1 MGPEDLGSMNSK
13 AEKNGGAADTLK
25 LGAAI
30 AVLLAGLVGFYY
42 YDDQVTWMRVLGLLV
57 AAGVGVFIA
66 AQSVRGRALID
77 FLQAANVELRRVVWP
92 SRQETVQ
99 TTLIVLVVVLLVGI
113 MLWLIDM
120 FFGWAV
126 RGLIGA

>member
-1 MGPEDLGSMNSK
+1 MNSK
-13 AEKNGGAADTLK
+13 AERSGGAADTLK
-25 LGAAI
+25 LGAAV
-30 AVLLAGLVGFYY
+30 AVMLAGMVGFYY

-57 AAGVGVFIA
+57 AAGIGVWIA
-66 AQSVRGRALID
+66 AQSVQGRALLG
-77 FLQAANVELRRVVWP
+77 FLQAANVELRKVVWP

-99 TTLIVLVVVLLVGI
+99 TTLIVLVVVILVGI

-120 FFGWAV
+120 FFGWAI

>member
-1 MGPEDLGSMNSK
+1 MNSK
-13 AEKNGGAADTLK
+13 VERSGGAADTLK
-25 LGAAI
+25 LGAAV
-30 AVLLAGLVGFYY
+30 AVLLAGIVGFYY
-42 YDDQVTWMRVLGLLV
+42 YEDQVAWMRVLGLLV
-57 AAGVGVFIA
+57 VGGISVLIA
-66 AQSVRGRALID
+66 SQSTRGRALIG
-77 FLQAANVELRRVVWP
+77 FLQAANVELRKVVWP
-92 SRQETVQ
+92 TRQETLQ

>member
-1 MGPEDLGSMNSK
+1 MNSK
-13 AEKNGGAADTLK
+13 AERSGGAADTLK
-25 LGAAI
+25 LGLAI
-30 AVLLAGLVGFYY
+30 AVMLAGLVGFYY

-66 AQSVRGRALID
+66 AQSVRGRALIG